1 MTQSRYSVLVSL
13 CLLLLLTAGFFLT
26 SSAIFRKL
34 HNSVDAA
41 IATSTATAVI
51 QATPTHSVQPTPK
64 GHRPSHA
71 APTST
76 PRPAAGQVVANIS
89 ASMSNP
95 LTTIPSDTSQVF
107 CVSELPS
114 VPSGT
119 TMVYHFQKLSTPGDY
134 YTQPVTASG
143 GVKFAYIYGPL
154 QPGQWRCLVEVG
166 TNVVGSVQFTI
177 K

>member
-13 CLLLLLTAGFFLT
+13 CLLLLLTAGFFLA
-26 SSAIFRKL
+26 SRAIFAKL
-34 HNSVDAA
+34 HSSVDAA

-51 QATPTHSVQPTPK
+51 QATPTLSVQPTPK
-64 GHRPSHA
+64 GHHTTHA
-71 APTST
+71 APTNT
-76 PRPAAGQVVANIS
+76 PQPAAGQVVANIS

-95 LTTIPSDTSQVF
+95 LTTIPSDTNQVF
-107 CVSELPS
+107 CVSDLPS

-177 K
+177 H